1 MGVLYMAAVR
11 NNLAWSDARTVIK
24 NGDELLHELHW
35 YWWLVSL
42 GGYLL
47 SVLQQI
53 PALQTQSVRCYRI
66 AGAVPLTISGMA
78 FIAATL

>member
-11 NNLAWSDARTVIK
+11 NIFTCTDARAVKK

-47 SVLQQI
+47 SVLQQT
-53 PALQTQSVRCYRI
+53 PR
-66 AGAVPLTISGMA
+66 LTDTVCEM
-78 FIAATL
+78 